1 MYQEP
6 RLKASKLFEQ
16 ANDNATWLFKIYLR
30 QLLVAK
36 HVIQT
41 KKLSR
46 SSFDWL
52 VGEIQTRFERSL
64 VHPGEMVGSI
74 GAQSMGEPATQ
85 MTLNTFHMAGV
96 ASKNVTLGV
105 PRLKEVINVAAT
117 IKTPSLKI
125 FLEPEY
131 AKDLRVAQ
139 AVGNQIEYTTLS
151 HVVASSGIYYDPDPT
166 TTIIQADQELLGF
179 HHRAALAMN
188 DIGDPDAP
196 EAKLRN
202 EAPSPWLIRFELD
215 AKKLAGRTLSIEAI
229 DDKLREELRQDDKNG
244 GDQEEQIDI
253 VRHEATEKG
262 IVKVVGGQR
271 LERLVLRLRLPAMQ
285 ADPGSTVPMQL
296 RLTE

>member
-6 RLKASKLFEQ
+6 RLKAHALFEQ

-30 QLLVAK
+30 QLLAAK

-52 VGEIQTRFERSL
+52 VGEIKTRFERSL

-131 AKDLRVAQ
+131 AKDVANAQ

-166 TTIIQADQELLGF
+166 TTIIQADEELLRF
-179 HHRAALAMN
+179 HHRTALTARD
-188 DIGDPDAP
+188 DIGDPDGN
-196 EAKLRN
+196 EAKPRN

-215 AKKLAGRTLSIEAI
+215 ASKLAGKFLSIEAI
-229 DDKLREELRQDDKNG
+229 DDKLREELSTADNG
-244 GDQEEQIDI
+244 GDQEGQVDI
-253 VRHEATEKG
+253 VRHEATDHG
-262 IVKVVGGQR
+262 IDIQAGGQTVQ
-271 LERLVLRLRLPAMQ
+271 RLVLRLRLPAMD
-285 ADPGSTVPMQL
+285 AEEGSTVPMQL
-296 RLTE
+296 RIIE

>member
-1 MYQEP
+1 M
-6 RLKASKLFEQ
+6 
-16 ANDNATWLFKIYLR
+16 LFKIYLR
-30 QLLVAK
+30 QLLAAK

-125 FLEPEY
+125 YLEPEY
-131 AKDLRVAQ
+131 AKDMREAQ
-139 AVGNQIEYTTLS
+139 HVGNQIEYTTLS
-151 HVVASSGIYYDPDPT
+151 HVVASSAIYYDPDPT
-166 TTIIQADQELLGF
+166 ATIIQADEELLRF
-179 HHRAALAMN
+179 HRRTAVV
-188 DIGDPDAP
+188 DPDASQV
-196 EAKLRN
+196 K
-202 EAPSPWLIRFELD
+202 SPWLLRFELD
-215 AKKLAGRTLSIEAI
+215 SSKLTGRALSIEAI
-229 DDKLREELRQDDKNG
+229 EDKLRAELKHDDRNG
-244 GDQEEQIDI
+244 EN
-253 VRHEATEKG
+253 
-262 IVKVVGGQR
+262 
-271 LERLVLRLRLPAMQ
+271 P
-285 ADPGSTVPMQL
+285 
-296 RLTE
+296 